1 MTHPASVILTGA
13 ARYFPVPPPY
23 FDAYRP
29 RAQLRLAPSTNVS
42 TGINLNPCGFAAGIV
57 LVPSISR
64 LSQTAY
70 SKLFLTQMAME
81 ASRSVLVLCISN
93 VQPLM
98 VVHNTALSAVFLS
111 WGIDLLLVQAPLD
124 RILLLVSHLRAWSRL
139 IFLRLR

>member
-1 MTHPASVILTGA
+1 
-13 ARYFPVPPPY
+13 
-23 FDAYRP
+23 
-29 RAQLRLAPSTNVS
+29 
-42 TGINLNPCGFAAGIV
+42 
-57 LVPSISR
+57 
-64 LSQTAY
+64 
-70 SKLFLTQMAME
+70 MAME